1 MLAVVDR
8 AVLET
13 ANDRYVIV
21 EYLAEGGM
29 GAIYLGKKLGV
40 DGFEKEV
47 VLKQLLPEYTRD
59 QRFIEMFLRE
69 ARLSAS
75 LDQANIVRTVDL
87 VHAGDDYF
95 MVMEYVRGADL
106 GTLMRRAK
114 RRRRQFSTQAA
125 LFLGHEVLEALHY
138 AHNKTGPDGRRL
150 GLTHRDVSPSNILL
164 SGAGEVKLTDFGI
177 AKASSSH
184 SVHKIKGKVGYMSPE
199 QARGQAVDQ
208 RSDLFS
214 LAVVLYEMLSGE
226 RVFIGDLMSSA
237 AMIYAQEVEPL
248 SKKRRELPRELDAVF
263 ARAMALEPR
272 RRYQSAEEFQEALMQ
287 VAQRRRLLIR
297 ASELASHLGD
307 VCGADPAGWFR
318 PEMATEA
325 EASAPSTGTA
335 VVSQVEVGLYD
346 EDEPD
351 EPATDEPDELPTRVP
366 MPKRPPSLAG
376 LGGET
381 QTGTHTLTMTS
392 LILGGQATLSDQSA
406 AIPLGPEA
414 IGADEPDDT
423 SQITTRARKL
433 DRASLSAARPP
444 KPATGS
450 SELPTPPSRQ
460 RDEPHARPKP
470 RGLVLPTW
478 TPWAVI
484 GGLVALFAILAV
496 AIGWGGGQPDA
507 ARPPTSVLTMPND
520 RLGEVVLPPSPEAG
534 IGAALGLPA
543 PSPAVAPSAN
553 PSAKPAIRPKRPT
566 PLRW

>member
-59 QRFIEMFLRE
+59 QRFIEMFLSE

-75 LDQANIVRTVDL
+75 LDHANIVRTVDL

-114 RRRRQFSTQAA
+114 RRRRPFSAQAA

-138 AHNKTGPDGRRL
+138 AHKKTGPDGRRL

-226 RVFIGDLMSSA
+226 RVFVGDLMSSA

-263 ARAMALEPR
+263 ARGMALEPR
-272 RRYQSAEEFQEALMQ
+272 KRYQTAEEFQEALMN
-287 VAQRRRLLIR
+287 VAQRRRLLMR

-318 PEMATEA
+318 IETAGEA
-325 EASAPSTGTA
+325 PAPSTGTA
-335 VVSQVEVGLYD
+335 VVSQVDVAVGDDDDDD
-346 EDEPD
+346 EEI
-351 EPATDEPDELPTRVP
+351 EAPTRVP
-366 MPKRPPSLAG
+366 ASRRPPSLSELVPTSTA
-376 LGGET
+376 
-381 QTGTHTLTMTS
+381 QHPDTGTHTVTMTS

-406 AIPLGPEA
+406 AIPLMDQPELP
-414 IGADEPDDT
+414 DEH

-433 DRASLSAARPP
+433 DRSALSPTLPAR
-444 KPATGS
+444 PATGS
-450 SELPTPPSRQ
+450 SELPTPPSRL
-460 RDEPHARPKP
+460 PRPVERRQVSDP
-470 RGLVLPTW
+470 VLPSW
-478 TPWAVI
+478 APWAFI
-484 GGLVALFAILAV
+484 GGLVALFAVLAV
-496 AIGWGGGQPDA
+496 VIGWSGGQPDLR
-507 ARPPTSVLTMPND
+507 RPSPSPLPAD

-534 IGAALGLPA
+534 VGAALGMPSVTTPLPA
-543 PSPAVAPSAN
+543 PKPLTNAPR
-553 PSAKPAIRPKRPT
+553 PRPKRPM
-566 PLRW
+566 PLRPTPYPPM